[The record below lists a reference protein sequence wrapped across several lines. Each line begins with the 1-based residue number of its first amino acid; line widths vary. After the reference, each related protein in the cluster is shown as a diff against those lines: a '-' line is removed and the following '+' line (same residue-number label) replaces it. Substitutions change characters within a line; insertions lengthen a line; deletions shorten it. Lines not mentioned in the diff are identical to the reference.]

1 MGHCKRVMPATEKIL
16 ALCAPQDAMDR
27 GYFKQREE
35 LGFQG
40 SRELVPRMT
49 CGPNMGAICST
60 AYEIACGMA
69 YLHSRNVVH
78 GGEPSL
84 QPRERRGLVTAPRRG
99 PAVLG
104 GPVF

>member
-1 MGHCKRVMPATEKIL
+1 
-16 ALCAPQDAMDR
+16 MDR

-49 CGPNMGAICST
+49 CGPDMGAICST

-78 GGEPSL
+78 GGEPS
-84 QPRERRGLVTAPRRG
+84 VTWCQC
-99 PAVLG
+99 
-104 GPVF
+104 FC